1 MQRTAIAIAHQQR
14 VDQALL
20 RRGRGRLMPLRGNR
34 LLLLHGLRC
43 SLVRLRRHW
52 LRVYRLVL
60 RRLITLLRS
69 GGRLLIVRGRLLRLD
84 FRRRRKQRLARP
96 LIDQRFHRREFIIRR
111 RERISARRLLSG
123 VALLLGGGKLAR
135 QLRFRRSVGVIVISR
150 VIVFPAMAIA
160 LLLGGGELASQFIL
174 LHSIRF
180 LIREQLIVIMG
191 VALRLPRTLFRL
203 PLRR

>member
-1 MQRTAIAIAHQQR
+1 
-14 VDQALL
+14 
-20 RRGRGRLMPLRGNR
+20 MPLWGNR
-34 LLLLHGLRC
+34 LLLLHGLRR
-43 SLVRLRRHW
+43 SLVRLLRHW

-69 GGRLLIVRGRLLRLD
+69 GGRLLIVLGWLLRLY
-84 FRRRRKQRLARP
+84 FRCRRKQRLART

-111 RERISARRLLSG
+111 RERISARRLLGG

-135 QLRFRRSVGVIVISR
+135 QLRFRRGIGVIVISR

-160 LLLGGGELASQFIL
+160 LLLSGGELASQLIL

-180 LIREQLIVIMG
+180 LIREQLIIIMRI
-191 VALRLPRTLFRL
+191 ALRLPRALFRL